1 MRVFTQLL
9 TTPLSHTA
17 RLTAYLPGNASPKQ
31 AQEPRTTVLICP
43 GGGYTMTSDREAEP
57 IALDLI
63 AQGFNAV
70 VLRYSVAPAVYPVAL
85 LEAAEAMHQIRQHAQ
100 DWQVNEQAIVIAG
113 FSAGGHLA
121 ANLATQWQR
130 DLVSKYDYQSDQI
143 QPNGLFLG
151 YPVITTG
158 PYAHKGSIQALLGAH
173 YGEADLMAK
182 VSLEKQV
189 TSAVPPTFI
198 WHTAT
203 DDTVPVEN
211 SLLFVEALRK
221 AQVSFESHVF
231 PQGGHG
237 LSLATAETANA
248 QGHGIEPTVSIWFE
262 LFTTWLK
269 TRFS

>member
-1 MRVFTQLL
+1 MQVFTQVL
-9 TTPLSHTA
+9 TTKLSHTA
-17 RLTAYLPGNASPKQ
+17 TLTAYLPGNATLKQ
-31 AQEPRTTVLICP
+31 AQSPRTTILICP

-57 IALDLI
+57 IALRLI

-85 LEAAEAMHQIRQHAQ
+85 LEAAEAMRQIRCHAH
-100 DWQVNEQAIVIAG
+100 DWQVAKEAIVIAG

-121 ANLATQWQR
+121 ANLATQWRR
-130 DLVSKYDYQSDQI
+130 DLVTEYGYQSEQI

-158 PYAHKGSIQALLGAH
+158 PYAHTGSIQALLGSH
-173 YGEADLMAK
+173 YGQADLMAK

-189 TSAVPPTFI
+189 TSEVPPTFI

-203 DDTVPVEN
+203 DNTVPVEN
-211 SLLFVEALRK
+211 SLLFVQALRQ
-221 AQVSFESHVF
+221 AQISFALHIF

-248 QGHGIEPTVSIWFE
+248 QGYGVEPTVAIWFD

-269 TRFS
+269 TQFS